1 MVGAGTIINPILK
14 VVTTVAILAAV
25 YFFIVKPS
33 LDTTERIS
41 SGINEN
47 SQNISESI
55 RDSIQESQAG
65 TNAQI
70 DQALDQAERRSR
82 TQESRETTARPT
94 SSSAFRTPPATST
107 RSKPARGS
115 TTARGGY
122 QRALS
127 VST

>member
-33 LDTTERIS
+33 LETTERIS

-55 RDSIQESQAG
+55 RDTIQESQAG

-70 DQALDQAERRSR
+70 DQALDQAEAAIKDAGIKGERRPD
-82 TQESRETTARPT
+82 RPPRVRPGRRRRHRRD
-94 SSSAFRTPPATST
+94 A
-107 RSKPARGS
+107 KPARGRRPPPAATS
-115 TTARGGY
+115 AR
-122 QRALS
+122 
-127 VST
+127 